1 MKIDM
6 KRAIRPVTTKK
17 QYAYVLGLID
27 RLMDAKP
34 GSRDEEILGVLSILA
49 ENYERQHFPIA
60 PPDAAEAIRF
70 RLEQMGKDQN
80 YLGMLIGRNRASEIL
95 SKKRPLS
102 IGVMRTIQK
111 ELKIPAE
118 ILLHG

>member
-6 KRAIRPVTTKK
+6 KCAIRPVTTKK
-17 QYAYVLGLID
+17 QYAYVLGLIE
-27 RLMDAKP
+27 RLMDAKT

-49 ENYERQHFPIA
+49 EKYEQDHFPIA
-60 PPDAAEAIRF
+60 QPDAAEAIRF

-80 YLGMLIGRNRASEIL
+80 YLGTLIGRNRASEIL

-118 ILLHG
+118 VLLHG